1 MNANQANQLSP
12 AQHAILAHAHE
23 HTEGRLTWFPDN
35 IKGGARQKVLE
46 GLAKRGLVTAKG
58 DDWMVSA
65 QGYEVLGV
73 SNADSDKLPS
83 EDTPPH
89 AIRASREGSKQAQ
102 VLALLKRPE
111 GATISQICEA
121 TGWQQPAKGKRVRTR
136 ADSKQALVIGL
147 LQRPEGATIAQIC
160 EATGWMPHYAD
171 VLVMPTIIGNPAC
184 VAESAAMKSA

>member
-73 SNADSDKLPS
+73 SNADSDNLPS

-121 TGWQQPAKGKRVRTR
+121 TGWQQHTVRGAFAGTFKKKLGLAITSTKEAGADRVYR
-136 ADSKQALVIGL
+136 AA
-147 LQRPEGATIAQIC
+147 
-160 EATGWMPHYAD
+160 
-171 VLVMPTIIGNPAC
+171 
-184 VAESAAMKSA
+184 